1 MFNWIKTII
10 KNKNEERHIIKLR
23 SRIKNTAPTI
33 ISNNCIAGIIY
44 HNLGLKFFSPTINL
58 YISGWDYILF
68 VENLEDY
75 LKCELIEKKIVEKI
89 FQWEYC

>member
-1 MFNWIKTII
+1 MFNRIKTII

-44 HNLGLKFFSPTINL
+44 SWFKVFFTIRHFSRLKRLGIRENRGL
-58 YISGWDYILF
+58 ILIICF
-68 VENLEDY
+68 LFMSFMKEREHV
-75 LKCELIEKKIVEKI
+75 KC
-89 FQWEYC
+89 

>member
-1 MFNWIKTII
+1 MFNRIKTII

-44 HNLGLKFFSPTINL
+44 HNLGLKFSSL
-58 YISGWDYILF
+58 SDISAG
-68 VENLEDY
+68 
-75 LKCELIEKKIVEKI
+75 
-89 FQWEYC
+89 

>member
-44 HNLGLKFFSPTINL
+44 CL
-58 YISGWDYILF
+58 W
-68 VENLEDY
+68 
-75 LKCELIEKKIVEKI
+75 KIWKI
-89 FQWEYC
+89 I